1 MDEETKTEQPQ
12 DKEPTVNAYKFERM
26 KDRAEAA
33 EAKIADLQKQ
43 LDEATARTGTDAEAI
58 KAMQEAAA
66 KAAEEAKAKAEDYEQ
81 QIATAERTNELLKAG
96 CIDTESGLASL
107 HEGMT
112 IDQLKDTKP
121 HLFKQETKPSGGDP
135 KDPAVSPEEELV
147 AKMRSKLG
155 L

>member
-1 MDEETKTEQPQ
+1 MEEETTTTETPAQ
-12 DKEPTVNAYKFERM
+12 EPTVNAYKFERM

-33 EAKIADLQKQ
+33 EAKIAELQKQ
-43 LDEATARTGTDAEAI
+43 LGEATAKTGDTEATI
-58 KAMQEAAA
+58 KAMQDAAA
-66 KAAEEAKAKAEDYEQ
+66 KAAEDSKVKAEEYER

-112 IDQLKDTKP
+112 IDQLKESKP
-121 HLFKQETKPSGGDP
+121 HLFKQEAKPSGGDP
-135 KDPAVSPEEELV
+135 KSPAISPEEELV
-147 AKMRSKLG
+147 AKMRGKLG